1 MFSRIRA
8 LSVLNGFLVLVVL
21 VHVAVASALGQ
32 SSSGEYEKG
41 TIMAVVRHPEAAGD
55 VARYDVSLKIRN
67 TMYMVLYTPPNGAN
81 SVEYAAGIDMLFLV
95 GKDSV
100 TFNSKITGTTTMP
113 ILRTESLPEEPV
125 LDWSKA
131 PGEYFSMKLQHLSEG
146 LDLSSD
152 QRSRIKPIIEQ
163 EAGEAAQ
170 VCFTSTIS
178 VQDRLNRCE
187 MIVHSSD
194 EKMKSVL
201 SQAQWQKLQEIRK
214 EQKQELKQLITKRK
228 S

>member
-1 MFSRIRA
+1 M
-8 LSVLNGFLVLVVL
+8 
-21 VHVAVASALGQ
+21 AVA
-32 SSSGEYEKG
+32 
-41 TIMAVVRHPEAAGD
+41 RHPVAPGESD
-55 VARYDVSLKIRN
+55 VVRYDVSLKIRN
-67 TMYMVLYTPPNGAN
+67 TMYVVLYTPPNGAN

-100 TFNSKITGTTTMP
+100 TFNSKMTGTTAMP

-131 PGEYFSMKLQHLSEG
+131 PGKYFSMKLQHLSES

-170 VCFTSTIS
+170 VCFTSTLS
-178 VQDRLNRCE
+178 VQDRLNRWE

-194 EKMKSVL
+194 DKMKPVL
-201 SQAQWQKLQEIRK
+201 SQAQWQTLQEIRK
-214 EQKQELKQLITKRK
+214 EQKQELKQLMAKRK